1 MRALRKGAL
10 ISLDRDTAEIEEL
23 CRSADI
29 DISYVVM
36 QRRSR
41 PDQTYYLGRG
51 RFNALKDLLSEWPVE
66 VLVINGELKP
76 SQHFNLE
83 NGLKVECLDRIAVV
97 LDIFTS
103 RAEGRESNLQVELAR
118 LRYQV
123 PLMREWVHSAKA
135 GEHPGFLGGGEY
147 QVDVYYN
154 LIRRRIAQIE
164 EELRSLARDGDLR
177 RGVRRYKGFR
187 TVCLAGYTNAGK
199 SSLMRRLTGEE
210 VLVADRMFSTLGTTT
225 RRVGSSKILLTDT
238 VGFLRNLP
246 HFMVESFRNTLQ
258 DVFTADLVV
267 LVVDSSEPLF
277 DVSAKIMAVQD
288 MLGKGVLQGKLLVA
302 LNKMDQDPDRLTEM
316 IGTVH
321 DFLDTL
327 SVMCVSAITGDGVE
341 ELMDAIQSFFRPPVV
356 VRFKAENGKRA
367 ATEISRLYDDHF
379 VESVVYSDMV
389 DVMFRCHEDDLEKII
404 DRLYSLPGIKDVSS
418 AVDSRYIR

>member
-1 MRALRKGAL
+1 MKKGAL

-29 DISYVVM
+29 EIQYVVM

-41 PDQTYYLGRG
+41 PDKTYYLGRG
-51 RFNALKDLLSEWPVE
+51 RFNELKELLVDRPVD

-76 SQHFNLE
+76 PQHFNLE

-103 RAEGRESNLQVELAR
+103 RAEGRESTLQVELAR

-164 EELRSLARDGDLR
+164 DELRSLARDGDLR
-177 RGVRRYKGFR
+177 RGMRRYKGFR

-238 VGFLRNLP
+238 VGFLKDLP

-267 LVVDSSEPLF
+267 LVVDSSEPL
-277 DVSAKIMAVQD
+277 DKVSSKVLAVQE
-288 MLGKGVLQGKLLVA
+288 MLGKGVLSGKLLVA
-302 LNKMDQDPDRLTEM
+302 LNKMDQDPDRLMEM
-316 IGTVH
+316 IAIIH
-321 DFLDTL
+321 DVLDPL
-327 SVMCVSAITGDGVE
+327 SVIGVSATTGYGVDD
-341 ELMDAIQSFFRPPVV
+341 LMDAMQSFFRPPVL
-356 VRFKAENGKRA
+356 VRFKAENGSRA
-367 ATEISRLYDDHF
+367 ATEISRLYDEYF
-379 VESVVYSDMV
+379 VETVNYSDLV
-389 DVMFRCHEDDLEKII
+389 DVSFRCHEDDLEKVM

-418 AVDSRYIR
+418 AVDSRYVR

>member
-1 MRALRKGAL
+1 MRTGAL

-29 DISYVVM
+29 DVLYVVM

-51 RFNALKDLLSEWPVE
+51 RFNELKELVAERPVD
-66 VLVINGELKP
+66 VVIINGELKP

-97 LDIFTS
+97 LGIFTS
-103 RAEGRESNLQVELAR
+103 RAEGRESKLQVELAR

-123 PLMREWVHSAKA
+123 PLMKEWVHSAKA

-154 LIRRRIAQIE
+154 IIRRRIAQIE

-177 RGVRRYKGFR
+177 RGMRRYKGFR

-225 RRVGSSKILLTDT
+225 RRVGSSKVLLTDT
-238 VGFLRNLP
+238 VGFLKDLP

-258 DVFTADLVV
+258 DVFTADLVI

-277 DVSAKIMAVQD
+277 NVSSKVLAVQD
-288 MLGKGVLQGKLLVA
+288 ILGKGVLNGKLLVA
-302 LNKMDQDPDRLTEM
+302 LNKMDQDPDRVTEM
-316 IGTVH
+316 IAVIH
-321 DFLDTL
+321 DVLDPL
-327 SVMCVSAITGDGVE
+327 SVVGVSAITGDGVDD
-341 ELMDAIQSFFRPPVV
+341 LLDTINSFFRPPVL
-356 VRFKAENGKRA
+356 VRFRAENGARA
-367 ATEISRLYDDHF
+367 ATEISRLYDDFF
-379 VESVVYSDMV
+379 VESVDYSELV
-389 DVMFRCHEDDLEKII
+389 DVAFRCHEDDLEKVM

-418 AVDSRYIR
+418 AVDSRYVR

>member
-1 MRALRKGAL
+1 MKTGAL

-29 DISYVVM
+29 EILYVVM

-51 RFNALKDLLSEWPVE
+51 RFNELKDLLAERPVDA
-66 VLVINGELKP
+66 VVINGELKP

-103 RAEGRESNLQVELAR
+103 RAEGRESKLQVELAR

-154 LIRRRIAQIE
+154 IIRRRIAQIE

-177 RGVRRYKGFR
+177 RGMRRYKGFR

-238 VGFLRNLP
+238 VGFLKDLP
-246 HFMVESFRNTLQ
+246 HFMIESFRNTLQ
-258 DVFTADLVV
+258 DVFTADLVI

-277 DVSAKIMAVQD
+277 NVSSKILAVQEI
-288 MLGKGVLQGKLLVA
+288 LGKGMLKGKLLVA
-302 LNKMDQDPDRLTEM
+302 LNKMDQDPDRVTEM
-316 IGTVH
+316 MTAIYDVLDPLSIIG
-321 DFLDTL
+321 
-327 SVMCVSAITGDGVE
+327 VSAVTGEGVDD
-341 ELMDAIQSFFRPPVV
+341 LMDAVQSFFRPPVV

-367 ATEISRLYDDHF
+367 ATEISRLYDDFF
-379 VESVVYSDMV
+379 VESIDYSDVV
-389 DVMFRCHEDDLEKII
+389 DVVFRCHEEDLEKVM
-404 DRLYSLPGIKDVSS
+404 DRLYSLPGIMDVSS
-418 AVDSRYIR
+418 AIETRYIR

>member
-1 MRALRKGAL
+1 MRTGAL

-23 CRSADI
+23 CRSADL
-29 DISYVVM
+29 DILYVIM

-51 RFNALKDLLSEWPVE
+51 RFNELKELLVERPVD
-66 VLVINGELKP
+66 VVVINGELKP

-83 NGLKVECLDRIAVV
+83 NGLKAECLDRIAVV

-103 RAEGRESNLQVELAR
+103 RAEGRESKLQVELAR

-154 LIRRRIAQIE
+154 IIRRRIAQIE

-177 RGVRRYKGFR
+177 RGIRRYKGFR

-238 VGFLRNLP
+238 VGFLKDLP
-246 HFMVESFRNTLQ
+246 HFMIESFRNTLQ

-277 DVSAKIMAVQD
+277 NVSSKILAVQEI
-288 MLGKGVLQGKLLVA
+288 LGKGVLRGKLLVA
-302 LNKMDQDPDRLTEM
+302 LNKMDQDPDRVTEM
-316 IGTVH
+316 MTTIHDVLDPISVIG
-321 DFLDTL
+321 
-327 SVMCVSAITGDGVE
+327 VSAVTGEGVDD
-341 ELMDAIQSFFRPPVV
+341 LMDAVQSYFRPPVV
-356 VRFKAENGKRA
+356 ISFKAENGKRA
-367 ATEISRLYDDHF
+367 ATEISRLYDDFF
-379 VESVVYSDMV
+379 VESITYSDIV
-389 DVMFRCHEDDLEKII
+389 DVVFRCHEDDLEKVM

-418 AVDSRYIR
+418 AVESRYVR

>member
-1 MRALRKGAL
+1 MKKGAL

-29 DISYVVM
+29 EIQYVVM

-41 PDQTYYLGRG
+41 PDKTYYLGRG
-51 RFNALKDLLSEWPVE
+51 RFNELKELLVDRPVD

-103 RAEGRESNLQVELAR
+103 RAEGRESTLQVELAR
-118 LRYQV
+118 LRYRV

-164 EELRSLARDGDLR
+164 NELRSLARDGDLR
-177 RGVRRYKGFR
+177 RGMRRYKGFR

-238 VGFLRNLP
+238 VGFLKDLP

-267 LVVDSSEPLF
+267 LVVDSSEPL
-277 DVSAKIMAVQD
+277 DKVSSKVLAVRE
-288 MLGKGVLQGKLLVA
+288 MLGKGVLSGKLLVA
-302 LNKMDQDPDRLTEM
+302 LNKMDQDPDRLMEM
-316 IGTVH
+316 IAIIH
-321 DFLDTL
+321 DVLDPL
-327 SVMCVSAITGDGVE
+327 SVIGVSATTGDGVDD
-341 ELMDAIQSFFRPPVV
+341 LMDAMQSFFRPPVL
-356 VRFKAENGKRA
+356 VRFKAENGSRA
-367 ATEISRLYDDHF
+367 ATEISRLYDEYF
-379 VESVVYSDMV
+379 VETVNYSDLV
-389 DVMFRCHEDDLEKII
+389 DVSFRCHEDDLEKVM

-418 AVDSRYIR
+418 AVDSRYVR

>member
-1 MRALRKGAL
+1 MRTGAL
-10 ISLDRDTAEIEEL
+10 ISLDRDTTEIEEL
-23 CRSADI
+23 CRSADLEI
-29 DISYVVM
+29 LYVVM

-41 PDQTYYLGRG
+41 PDQTCFLGRG
-51 RFNALKDLLSEWPVE
+51 RFNDLKELLAERPVDA
-66 VLVINGELKP
+66 VVINGELKP

-83 NGLKVECLDRIAVV
+83 NGLKAECLDRIAVV

-103 RAEGRESNLQVELAR
+103 RAEGRESKLQVELAR

-154 LIRRRIAQIE
+154 IIRRRIAQIE
-164 EELRSLARDGDLR
+164 DELRSLARDGDLR

-238 VGFLRNLP
+238 VGFLKDLP
-246 HFMVESFRNTLQ
+246 HFMIESFRNTLQ

-267 LVVDSSEPLF
+267 LVVDSSEPMF
-277 DVSAKIMAVQD
+277 NVSSKVLAVQEI
-288 MLGKGVLQGKLLVA
+288 LGNGVLNGKLLVA

-316 IGTVH
+316 IATIH
-321 DFLDTL
+321 DVLDPL
-327 SVMCVSAITGDGVE
+327 SVIGVSAATGDGVE
-341 ELMDAIQSFFRPPVV
+341 ELMDAVQSFFRPPVV
-356 VRFKAENGKRA
+356 VRFKAENGRMA
-367 ATEISRLYDDHF
+367 AMEISRLYDDFF
-379 VESVVYSDMV
+379 VESITYSDMV
-389 DVMFRCHEDDLEKII
+389 DVVFRCHEDDLERVM
-404 DRLYSLPGIKDVSS
+404 DRLYALPGIKDVSS
-418 AVDSRYIR
+418 ALDSKYTR